1 MLMSNLEVFV
11 LQKGRRD
18 NEPWSLR
25 NLWACILLVLRVTT
39 CSAVCDTI
47 VEVSGK

>member
-18 NEPWSLR
+18 NEPWSLHT
-25 NLWACILLVLRVTT
+25 LGLACDDLFGCV
-39 CSAVCDTI
+39 
-47 VEVSGK
+47 